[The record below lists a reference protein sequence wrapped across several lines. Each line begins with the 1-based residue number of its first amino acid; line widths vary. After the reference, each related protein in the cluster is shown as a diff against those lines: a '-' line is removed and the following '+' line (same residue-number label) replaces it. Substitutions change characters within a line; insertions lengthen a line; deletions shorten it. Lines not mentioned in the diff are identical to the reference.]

1 MWASSWFV
9 NEPLLS
15 QTATQ
20 VWLFLGIPTVPR
32 RNDVDYLTTYGPRA
46 SLTAMMKKSRIVT
59 LGFGT
64 ERQKMALERRTKP
77 KRSRRTCSSMYG
89 LQSCERE
96 IGGRRETAA

>member
-46 SLTAMMKKSRIVT
+46 SLPYSDDEKVANRHVRVWH
-59 LGFGT
+59 GAT
-64 ERQKMALERRTKP
+64 ENGPRTPDKP
-77 KRSRRTCSSMYG
+77 QTF
-89 LQSCERE
+89 
-96 IGGRRETAA
+96 AAYV